1 MRARRCCPP
10 IERETPARVL
20 PWLLSLALS
29 GRGVQVEE
37 VLAAWCVT
45 VVYRQAPGQ
54 AAVSPRVHRW
64 TEGAR
69 HDGWALA
76 GTGRRVFLGRACR
89 YTLSSVRRFC
99 RRARAHANAPPTHT
113 PTSERGRPRPNP
125 SYLLVPLGKGT
136 TVPTL
141 RYGRFIRRISESP
154 PPFDFGGQWRVCI
167 SPDTDVASRQV

>member
-1 MRARRCCPP
+1 VRARRCCPP

-99 RRARAHANAPPTHT
+99 RRARAHANAPPTSPWPHLNGPDPD
-113 PTSERGRPRPNP
+113 PTQAIFWCRWEKGPRF
-125 SYLLVPLGKGT
+125 
-136 TVPTL
+136 
-141 RYGRFIRRISESP
+141 RRCYGRISESP
-154 PPFDFGGQWRVCI
+154 PPFDFGGQWSVCI
-167 SPDTDVASRQV
+167 SPDTDVASSQV

>member
-99 RRARAHANAPPTHT
+99 RRARAHANAPPTPPLPHLNGPDPD
-113 PTSERGRPRPNP
+113 PTQAIFWCRWEKGPRF
-125 SYLLVPLGKGT
+125 
-136 TVPTL
+136 
-141 RYGRFIRRISESP
+141 RRCYGRISESP
-154 PPFDFGGQWRVCI
+154 PPFDFGGQWSVCI
-167 SPDTDVASRQV
+167 SPDTDVASSQV